1 MRIKNIS
8 YTVLAALALSF
19 QSCTEDES
27 VITDV
32 LADTTRGAILRT
44 LSSSFPDVA
53 EGSTESSFTGT
64 FEIQSDV
71 SAAITSVNIYGEFVD
86 NTGSTP
92 GNASGLIQTLTTFDD
107 TEFGLQGFTYTTG
120 VSEIL
125 GAAGVSLD
133 AVEPGDQYRVR
144 FELVAEDGRTFSF
157 GQNTGTLTGGFFRS
171 PFRFTANVICAPIV
185 PTAGTWTVVTTDSY
199 GDGWNGGNLS
209 ITIDDNDPI
218 VIANEDTDGIS
229 DGSASETIDYTFEV
243 PVGSTAIQIIYN
255 GGSFDEEVTFQVISA
270 NGNTVLDLGPE
281 PPTSTGLIDFCLDLE
296 L

>member
-8 YTVLAALALSF
+8 FTVVAALAFVF
-19 QSCTEDES
+19 QGCTEDES

-53 EGSTESSFTGT
+53 EGSTASSFTGT

-120 VSEIL
+120 VAEIL

-133 AVEPGDQYRVR
+133 AVEAGDQYRVR

-171 PFRFTANVICAPIV
+171 PFRFTANVICAPLV
-185 PTAGTWTVVTTDSY
+185 PTAGTWTVVAVDSY

-218 VIANEDTDGIS
+218 TIANTDGGGPYPATVS
-229 DGSASETIDYTFEV
+229 QDLTFEV
-243 PVGSTAIQIIYN
+243 PMGAQSIQIVYN

>member
-8 YTVLAALALSF
+8 YTVLAALALIF
-19 QSCTEDES
+19 QGCTEDET
-27 VITDV
+27 VITEV
-32 LADTTRGAILRT
+32 LADTTRGAVLRT

-53 EGSTESSFTGT
+53 EGSTESSFAGT
-64 FEIQSDV
+64 FEIQSDE
-71 SAAITSVNIYGEFVD
+71 SAAIVSVDVFGEFID

-92 GNASGLIQTLTTFDD
+92 GNASGLIGTVTSFDD

-125 GAAGVSLD
+125 SAAGVSLSS
-133 AVEPGDQYRVR
+133 VEPGDQYRVR
-144 FELVAEDGRTFSF
+144 FELVAEDGRRFSF
-157 GQNTGTLTGGFFRS
+157 GQNTGTITGGFFNS

-185 PTAGTWTVVTTDSY
+185 PTPGTWTVVTVDSY

-218 VIANEDTDGIS
+218 TLTNSLDNGGPYPDATTE
-229 DGSASETIDYTFEV
+229 ELTFEV
-243 PVGSTAIQIIYN
+243 PTGAMAIQIVYN
-255 GGSFDEEVTFQVISA
+255 GGSFDDEVTFQVISA
-270 NGNTVLDLGPE
+270 NGNTILDLGPE
-281 PPTSTGLIDFCLDLE
+281 PATSTGLIDYCLDLE

>member
-8 YTVLAALALSF
+8 YTVLAALAFIF
-19 QSCTEDES
+19 QGCTEDES

-32 LADTTRGAILRT
+32 LADTTRGAVLRT

-53 EGSTESSFTGT
+53 EGSTASTFTGN
-64 FEIQSDV
+64 FEIQSDE
-71 SAAITSVNIYGEFVD
+71 SAAIVSVDVFGEFID
-86 NTGSTP
+86 NTGDTP
-92 GNASGLIQTLTTFDD
+92 GDASGLITNISTFDD
-107 TEFGLQGFTYTTG
+107 TEFGLQGFTYSTG
-120 VSEIL
+120 VTEIL

-144 FELVAEDGRTFSF
+144 FELVAEDGRRFSS
-157 GQNTGTLTGGFFRS
+157 GQNTGTLTGGFFSS

-185 PTAGTWTVVTTDSY
+185 PTAGTWTVVTVDSY

-218 VIANEDTDGIS
+218 TLTNSLDNGGPYPDATTE
-229 DGSASETIDYTFEV
+229 ELTFEV
-243 PVGSTAIQIIYN
+243 PVGAQAIQIVYN

-270 NGNTVLDLGPE
+270 NGNTILDLGPE
-281 PPTSTGLIDFCLDLE
+281 PATSTGLIDYCLDLE